1 VLGGPDGRDIVL
13 HMAFTLRA
21 FDRVLE
27 DIREARDWY
36 SELGINTAGT
46 RLETIEQRAT
56 LLLGDM
62 ERLPREEVVER
73 WSNTDTYYVLSD
85 GVAFGR
91 IAREIG
97 KLGPNLLPRRKLR
110 TILEGPLVPTDE
122 VAGHSSVNAR
132 NIFTELELAA
142 KMSECGII
150 PTGFDDLQFSF
161 RGTDFALESKRLVSR
176 RRVRYNVEEAYG
188 QLHRR
193 LSTDQHRGLISLTL
207 EKVMDLEG
215 KILRLEPGDS
225 PNEAVIEVIR
235 DFDSRFGQPW
245 KNFVD
250 TRVVGILLIVRFLC
264 FTVSSNVIGP
274 AYYLVMRPL
283 VRPDRF
289 QSSDREILLALADQ
303 LSTSR

>member
-1 VLGGPDGRDIVL
+1 
-13 HMAFTLRA
+13 MAFTLRA
-21 FDRVLE
+21 FDKVLE
-27 DIREARDWY
+27 DIQEARAWY
-36 SELGINTAGT
+36 SQLGIDTAGT
-46 RLETIEQRAT
+46 RLETIEQRTTA
-56 LLLGDM
+56 LLGDM
-62 ERLPREEVVER
+62 EGLPKEEVVER
-73 WSNTDTYYVLSD
+73 WSNTDTYYALSD

-97 KLGPNLLPRRKLR
+97 KVGPNLLPRKKLR
-110 TILEGPLVPTDE
+110 TVLEGPLVPADE
-122 VAGHSSVNAR
+122 IPGHSSVNAR

-142 KMSECGII
+142 KMSECGIV

-188 QLHRR
+188 QIQRR
-193 LSTDQHRGLISLTL
+193 FGTDQHRGLISLAL

-215 KILRLEPGDS
+215 KILRVEPGDS
-225 PNEAVIEVIR
+225 PNEAVIEVVR

-245 KNFVD
+245 QNFVD
-250 TRVVGILLIVRFLC
+250 TRIVGILLIVRFLC

-274 AYYLVMRPL
+274 AYYLVLRPL
-283 VRPDRF
+283 VRSDKL
-289 QSSDREILLALADQ
+289 QGSDRELLLALANQ

>member
-1 VLGGPDGRDIVL
+1 
-13 HMAFTLRA
+13 MAFTLRA
-21 FDRVLE
+21 FDRVLN
-27 DIREARDWY
+27 DIQEARAWY
-36 SELGINTAGT
+36 SQLRIDTTGT
-46 RLETIEQRAT
+46 RLETMEQRT
-56 LLLGDM
+56 TVLLGDM
-62 ERLPREEVVER
+62 EGLLREEVVER

-97 KLGPNLLPRRKLR
+97 KIGPNLLPRRKLR
-110 TILEGPLVPTDE
+110 TILEGPLVPVDE
-122 VAGHSSVNAR
+122 IPGHSSVNGR

-142 KMSECGII
+142 KISECGIV

-161 RGTDFALESKRLVSR
+161 RGTDFAVESKRLVSR

-188 QLHRR
+188 QLQRR
-193 LSTDQHRGLISLTL
+193 LKTDQARGIISLAL

-215 KILRLEPGDS
+215 KILRVEPGDS
-225 PNEAVIEVIR
+225 PHEAVIEVVR

-245 KNFVD
+245 QNFVD

-264 FTVSSNVIGP
+264 FTVSSDVIGP

-283 VRPDRF
+283 VRPDTL
-289 QSSDREILLALADQ
+289 QGSDRELLLALANQ
-303 LSTSR
+303 LSTPR